1 MIDTSIFD
9 SPNLN
14 DRIQIAQ
21 IRHLRINKDPKNVLI
36 RGFTGGKGGRQ
47 LEEFT
52 CAMTKAQMLYEKQGY
67 RIISE
72 MHNQDTIK
80 NVCKLTPT
88 AFTDY
93 VLQGDI
99 HLYITHLHEGNVAKS
114 TSWNIPN
121 ILANVDRLSHHLGNL
136 MGVKNKCPI
145 YRQGKMEVYEMLQ
158 DHCLPTLKIHLP
170 LQNEY
175 VWDETFK
182 QQDIDNIRRYINI
195 SYLVTM
201 YFYFILVVRPPFQLY
216 SQICRKNKC

>member
-9 SPNLN
+9 SHNLN

-21 IRHLRINKDPKNVLI
+21 IRHLRINTDPKIVLI

-52 CAMTKAQMLYEKQGY
+52 RAMTKAQMHYQIQGY

-72 MHNQDTIK
+72 MYEQDTIK

-88 AFTDY
+88 TFTDY

-99 HLYITHLHEGNVAKS
+99 HIYITHLHEGNIAKS
-114 TSWNIPN
+114 SSWNIPN
-121 ILANVDRLSHHLGNL
+121 ILANVDRMSHHLGNL
-136 MGVKNKCPI
+136 MGKNKCPV
-145 YRQGKMEVYEMLQ
+145 YRQGKKEVYEMLP
-158 DHCLPTLKIHLP
+158 DHCLPTLIIDLP
-170 LQNEY
+170 LEHRF

-182 QQDIDNIRRYINI
+182 PRDVDDIRR
-195 SYLVTM
+195 
-201 YFYFILVVRPPFQLY
+201 
-216 SQICRKNKC
+216 